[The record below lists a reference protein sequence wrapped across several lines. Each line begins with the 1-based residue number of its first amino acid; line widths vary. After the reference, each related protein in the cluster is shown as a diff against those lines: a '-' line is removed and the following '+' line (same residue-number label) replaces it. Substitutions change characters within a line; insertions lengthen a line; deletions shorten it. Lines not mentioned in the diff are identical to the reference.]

1 MALTKVA
8 GSRLYI
14 GGRVAYKSV
23 VQLSDFSGQVWVP
36 ISKWTQTGNI
46 GAEQEAI
53 TQTLIDQNTT
63 LYAKGVISFPIME
76 NVFVPDATDAGQIA
90 FKLAQISCKPY
101 AFKIEWD
108 AACGAESTVTISS
121 ATPGV
126 VTWNAH
132 GLIDGTPIT
141 FSTTGSLPSPLVPG
155 VTYFVVGAATNSF
168 NVEATIGGGAIDTL
182 TAGTGTHIA
191 RAQTPG
197 ETDLFYGLA
206 MLGNKTG
213 GDASA
218 TRLINF
224 PIQPIC
230 RHIEV

>member
-14 GGRVAYKSV
+14 GGRVAYKPV
-23 VQLSDFSGQVWVP
+23 VQLSDFAGQVWVP
-36 ISKWTQTGNI
+36 IRNWTQTGDL

-63 LYAKGVISFPIME
+63 LYAKGVISFPIMQ
-76 NVFVPDATDAGQIA
+76 NVFVPDTADAGQSA
-90 FKLAQISCKPY
+90 FKLAQLSCKPY
-101 AFKIEWD
+101 AFKVEWD
-108 AACGAESTVTISS
+108 AACGVESTVTISS

-126 VTWNAH
+126 VTWTAH
-132 GLIDGTPIT
+132 GLANGTPVT
-141 FSTTGSLPSPLVPG
+141 FSTTGALPAPLVPG
-155 VTYFVVGAATNSF
+155 VTYFVVGATTDAF
-168 NVEATIGGGAIDTL
+168 NVEATIGGGAIDT
-182 TAGTGTHIA
+182 TNAGSGTHIA

-197 ETDLFYGLA
+197 ETDLFFGLA
-206 MLGNKTG
+206 MFGNKTG